1 MRRNAL
7 ALVFLLVISP
17 AYAQLSVDD
26 IHFSPKGGCTAAIV
40 KELDAAK
47 STIRVQAY
55 ELTSKPIAGALVK
68 ASKRNVKVEVILDR
82 SQQNQPGGQANALRA
97 IPAISVKIDG
107 NRQGLAHDKIII
119 IDPDLDSAVVIT
131 GSFNF
136 TKRAEE
142 KNGENLLVIRD
153 RKIAAKYLTHWNNR
167 NAAAAPAAAPAPV
180 AAPANPGPDR

>member
-7 ALVFLLVISP
+7 ALVLLLAASP

-47 STIRVQAY
+47 SAIRVQAY
-55 ELTSKPIAGALVK
+55 ELTSKPIAEALDN
-68 ASKRNVKVEVILDR
+68 ASKRNVKVEVILDG
-82 SQQNQPGGQANALRA
+82 SQQNQPGGQANTLRA
-97 IPAISVKIDG
+97 NPKISVKIDG
-107 NRQGLAHDKIII
+107 NKRGLAHDKIII

-136 TKRAEE
+136 TKAAEE
-142 KNGENLLVIRD
+142 RNGENLLVIRD
-153 RKIAAKYLTHWNNR
+153 KKIAAKYLTHWNDR
-167 NAAAAPAAAPAPV
+167 DGKAAAPVPAAAPAQ
-180 AAPANPGPDR
+180 